1 MAGKKNANETL
12 TPEELEK
19 ARRSGAGGRQMRGV
33 KVKVDNAEEIFKR
46 LMTYVAR
53 RYKFHLA
60 AVVVCILTAALANV
74 QGTMFMRTLIDS
86 YITPLIGSENPDYS
100 PLLSAILRVA
110 CFYAIGVIASYA
122 HQRIMVVVTQGTL
135 RDLRKE
141 MFEHM
146 ESLPIRYFDTHSH
159 GDIMSMYTNDID
171 TLRQMISQ
179 SMPQF
184 LNSLITVISVFISM
198 LILSVP
204 LTAVTCAMVAV
215 TLFVTGKVAGQ
226 SGASL

>member
-33 KVKVDNAEEIFKR
+33 KVKVDNAGEIFKR

-53 RYKFHLA
+53 RYKFHLV

-110 CFYAIGVIASYA
+110 CAYGEPSDQIFR
-122 HQRIMVVVTQGTL
+122 H
-135 RDLRKE
+135 
-141 MFEHM
+141 
-146 ESLPIRYFDTHSH
+146 
-159 GDIMSMYTNDID
+159 
-171 TLRQMISQ
+171 
-179 SMPQF
+179 PQPRRH
-184 LNSLITVISVFISM
+184 NVHVHE
-198 LILSVP
+198 
-204 LTAVTCAMVAV
+204 
-215 TLFVTGKVAGQ
+215 
-226 SGASL
+226 